1 MKGKARTLWAVSS
14 VRGTFWA
21 ASTIGCIVWATSGVG
36 ATFYAASRV
45 GGNFLPVLYRELE
58 VHFGGIQSC
67 LYFMAEAVKPK
78 YGGIFPMVMQ
88 YGGNVL
94 AVARFSFVVGHD
106 FDRSGK
112 QKYGRKP
119 VYYQDRPL
127 GWEFHVGKNN
137 DDHLEI
143 CFNVIKKLLFLGKH
157 IGWKVFDDEQ
167 NQQQ

>member
-58 VHFGGIQSC
+58 VNFGGIQSC
-67 LYFMAEAVKPK
+67 LYFMAEALKLK

-88 YGGNVL
+88 YGCNVL

-143 CFNVIKKLLFLGKH
+143 CFNVIK
-157 IGWKVFDDEQ
+157 
-167 NQQQ
+167 